1 MSRVPILLVA
11 HPGHELLVHGW
22 MSDATPRV
30 FVLTDGSGR
39 TPLPRTQYSEQ
50 LVDRAG
56 ATRGLIFGRHPDA
69 AMYRALLDGD
79 AAVFVALTREL
90 ARAFVHEPPPYVA
103 HDAIE
108 GYNPVHD
115 LCRWLIGA
123 ALCIAGQPDTP
134 QFEFSTTG
142 SALGSD
148 DMRVDLD
155 ADAVNR
161 KLMAAYAYPPL
172 AEELR
177 QKLADHGT
185 DFLRTETFARVRRWD
200 ESALFDGAPQYE
212 QFAAD
217 RVAAGVYSE
226 MIRFREH
233 LLPLLRTLVAESRVP
248 SLVTGSRHCAS

>member
-1 MSRVPILLVA
+1 MTRVPILLVA

-22 MSDATPRV
+22 MSSAAPRV

-39 TPLPRTQYSEQ
+39 TAVPRTQYSER

-56 ATRGLIFGRHPDA
+56 ATRGAIFGRHPDA

-79 AAVFVALTREL
+79 ATVFVALTREL
-90 ARAFVHEPPPYVA
+90 ASAFVHEPPPYVV
-103 HDAIE
+103 HDAVE

-115 LCRWLIGA
+115 LCRWLAGA
-123 ALCIAGQPDTP
+123 ALGIAGQPDTP

-142 SALGSD
+142 SAPASD

-155 ADAVNR
+155 AHAVNR
-161 KLMAAYAYPPL
+161 KLEAAYAYPPL
-172 AEELR
+172 AQELR
-177 QKLADHGT
+177 QKLNDHGT

-200 ESALFDGAPQYE
+200 EPALFDGAPQYE

-217 RVAAGVYSE
+217 RVAAGVYAE
-226 MIRFREH
+226 GIRFREH
-233 LLPLLRTLVAESRVP
+233 VLPLLAALVAESRAPLAV
-248 SLVTGSRHCAS
+248 SA